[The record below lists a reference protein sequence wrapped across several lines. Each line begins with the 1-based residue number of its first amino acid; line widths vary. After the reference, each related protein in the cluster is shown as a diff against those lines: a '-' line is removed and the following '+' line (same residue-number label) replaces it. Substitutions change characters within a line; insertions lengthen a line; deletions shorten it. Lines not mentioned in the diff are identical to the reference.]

1 MVPAS
6 LLRSRPLGAPEF
18 SFWPNRSPVR
28 PLRTWASGFQ
38 QRNGVFTTI
47 LFGSK
52 SSAPPPPKI
61 ISKKWVL
68 LVTVPRGAAE
78 KKHPKHPKRTPQRDP
93 ACVHLNSCVNP
104 SRAQTCV
111 VCNEWSR
118 GRVSAEQKIPK
129 MLKMAKTGCG
139 GQAAVRPKSLKRS
152 IGPEGAAWPKC
163 PKRAAAQRPL
173 APKRQLGWREA
184 PAAKSS

>member
-1 MVPAS
+1 MPRHV
-6 LLRSRPLGAPEF
+6 LRLRRAP
-18 SFWPNRSPVR
+18 
-28 PLRTWASGFQ
+28 
-38 QRNGVFTTI
+38 
-47 LFGSK
+47 
-52 SSAPPPPKI
+52 
-61 ISKKWVL
+61 ISKTAKTPKSCRRRPPAL
-68 LVTVPRGAAE
+68 
-78 KKHPKHPKRTPQRDP
+78 KHPKHPKRTPQRDP

>member
-1 MVPAS
+1 MEAPRLTCGFRLYHFAAS
-6 LLRSRPLGAPEF
+6 LKEGGAAASCRGEPRGSAMAADLIKDNVLSAYLGA
-18 SFWPNRSPVR
+18 
-28 PLRTWASGFQ
+28 
-38 QRNGVFTTI
+38 
-47 LFGSK
+47 
-52 SSAPPPPKI
+52 SAPAEQENDAE
-61 ISKKWVL
+61 
-68 LVTVPRGAAE
+68 PRSSTSS
-78 KKHPKHPKRTPQRDP
+78 PT
-93 ACVHLNSCVNP
+93 